1 MNIKSFR
8 TDTVTI
14 SFLAFIALGMSGGL
28 LGLAWPSMQKQ
39 FGLPLDG
46 VNTYFILATIVYSI
60 SSFSIGRLMARFG
73 SGTVLLVGSTL
84 AALSLAG
91 MATANAW
98 GIIVVLAFVS
108 GLGSGIVDA
117 GLNMYIATYHSARQ
131 MNWLHA
137 SFGVGVTIGP
147 LIMTFVLQQKLDWQM
162 GYVIVAAF
170 MLLVIFWLAVTR
182 SLWRTEGFQTS
193 ETTPVSPAN
202 F

>member
-46 VNTYFILATIVYSI
+46 VNTYFILATIAYSI

-73 SGTVLLVGSTL
+73 SGSVLLAGSTL
-84 AALSLAG
+84 AVLSLAG

-98 GIIVVLAFVS
+98 TIIVGLAFEP
-108 GLGSGIVDA
+108 GLSLG
-117 GLNMYIATYHSARQ
+117 
-131 MNWLHA
+131 
-137 SFGVGVTIGP
+137 
-147 LIMTFVLQQKLDWQM
+147 
-162 GYVIVAAF
+162 IVAAGPN
-170 MLLVIFWLAVTR
+170 LYI
-182 SLWRTEGFQTS
+182 
-193 ETTPVSPAN
+193 TTYPSPP
-202 F
+202 